1 MCTVSTVHRR
11 DESINL
17 DGTCNQK
24 TSNRHQTRRG
34 RGQER
39 GQRGRSAESHSL
51 LRVSL
56 PHAETGQVHHHTRA
70 PHEIHK
76 PTGGTEIPE
85 EGKIPSPKSGAPN
98 PSVPYAL
105 PRARPESLESPLKF
119 PNLLRGS
126 PPPPSVRT
134 TRRSRCRGF
143 PPEGSVPATPAT
155 NCRDRPVIGDLLGP
169 ARPGAPSAEIP
180 LSSGGGTPHLSC
192 RPRALL
198 LLEWRGGEDP
208 PGCGSIRLPSAV
220 SNPSLLGRIVK

>member
-143 PPEGSVPATPAT
+143 PPEGSVPATAAT
-155 NCRDRPVIGDLLGP
+155 NCRDRPVIGTFSGPRGQGLLLRKSPSRREAAPPIFLAAP
-169 ARPGAPSAEIP
+169 A
-180 LSSGGGTPHLSC
+180 LCCYSSGVGVKIHLGVD
-192 RPRALL
+192 RFVFLR
-198 LLEWRGGEDP
+198 R
-208 PGCGSIRLPSAV
+208 
-220 SNPSLLGRIVK
+220 

>member
-11 DESINL
+11 DEPINL
-17 DGTCNQK
+17 NGTCNQK

-105 PRARPESLESPLKF
+105 PLARPESLESPLKF

-134 TRRSRCRGF
+134 TRLPSQPLPRISTRGF
-143 PPEGSVPATPAT
+143 
-155 NCRDRPVIGDLLGP
+155 RPCYSRHKLPRP
-169 ARPGAPSAEIP
+169 ARHRGPSRAREARGSFCGNPP
-180 LSSGGGTPHLSC
+180 LVGRR
-192 RPRALL
+192 RPQSFS
-198 LLEWRGGEDP
+198 P
-208 PGCGSIRLPSAV
+208 PPRSAV
-220 SNPSLLGRIVK
+220 TRVAWG